1 MRNTNEDK
9 YTREGDDNSQV
20 RNIINQLNNDKPSRE
35 KSREVVV
42 RADGTKVIRVT
53 KKRKVM
59 VTNEEKY
66 RRSRKKMLI
75 SLLAFFLIACSVVA
89 FYMYR
94 MSEMCSESYLNEKKQ
109 ELCAAWGAASV
120 EIMNPR
126 VEGSTLTIDRLVATF
141 PESSMLDCVELNGL
155 RAPLDMSSFFADEFR
170 SDNLS
175 IKVADIR
182 LRKGFDKLVMP
193 RWTGANPI
201 WKIKSVSCA
210 KLSFS
215 IGAPETSPIVL
226 RNAEAQMYP
235 SSGAD
240 SGQVLTLSKGTLSL
254 AGVGKELRENMK
266 YNFNLLDAKM
276 FLTSVSVEDIRF
288 SCQDPNSLV
297 RDKEA
302 ERDVLS
308 AGNARELVTADFIMH
323 GRIGQGENLYGPFEL
338 EVERLP
344 FALLTH
350 GVYDKIF
357 GATVSSSRN
366 ENAARITMTLSPD
379 GSPAVYSGRMM
390 LSDVLFRD
398 TDLDAKSVFV
408 AHIVNANQN
417 RKYAKIQIGQAWV
430 NITMANDESV
440 MLIDDGSM
448 LETGTVDISISGKVS
463 VGLKSAN
470 GQWNDLPLS
479 GELAYSLP
487 KKVLNSEYKGGA
499 IDPIFEPDPK
509 NDLRCRLKTTLSG
522 VSILPQDD
530 SRAQVEATAAVRSTL
545 VKAEGM
551 YDVDAIP
558 EIIKG
563 SETTTDSEDASEDD
577 IFKSDEE
584 KDVSDDDI
592 FGFEK
597 EDADDIFKTKLE
609 TVPADSSIKF

>member
-9 YTREGDDNSQV
+9 YTRDGDDNSQV

-59 VTNEEKY
+59 VTNEEKH
-66 RRSRKKMLI
+66 RRSRKKFIVSM
-75 SLLAFFLIACSVVA
+75 LAFFLIACSVVA
-89 FYMYR
+89 YYMFR

-109 ELCAAWGAASV
+109 ELCAAWGATSV
-120 EIMNPR
+120 ELMNPR
-126 VEGSTLTIDRLVATF
+126 VEGMTLTVDRVLATF
-141 PESSMLDCVELNGL
+141 PESSMLERVELNGL
-155 RAPLDMSSFFADEFR
+155 NAPLEMSSFFADEFR
-170 SDNLS
+170 ADNLN

-182 LRKGFDKLVMP
+182 LRKGADKLVMP
-193 RWTGANPI
+193 RWTGDKPI

-215 IGAPETSPIVL
+215 IGAPESSPIVL

-240 SGQVLTLSKGTLSL
+240 SGQVLTISKGTLSI
-254 AGVGKELRENMK
+254 AGVGKELRDNMK

-288 SCQDPNSLV
+288 SCQDPNSIL

-323 GRIGQGENLYGPFEL
+323 GRVGQGDSLYGPFHL
-338 EVERLP
+338 EIESLP

-350 GVYDKIF
+350 GLYDKIF
-357 GATVSSSRN
+357 EATVSSSRN
-366 ENAARITMTLSPD
+366 DNAERITMTLSAD
-379 GSPAVYSGRMM
+379 GSPAVFNGKMM
-390 LSDVLFRD
+390 VTDVIFRD
-398 TDLDAKSVFV
+398 TDLDAKSVFIS
-408 AHIVNANQN
+408 HIVNANQN
-417 RKYAKIQIGQAWV
+417 RKYTKLQFSQAWV
-430 NITMANDESV
+430 NVHMANEEAI
-440 MLIDDGSM
+440 LTIDDGAM
-448 LETGTVDISISGKVS
+448 LETGTVDISISGEVKVGMRS
-463 VGLKSAN
+463 TN
-470 GQWNDLPLS
+470 GQWNDLPIS
-479 GELAYSLP
+479 GMLTYSLP

-509 NDLRCRLKTTLSG
+509 NDLRCVFKTNISG
-522 VSILPQDD
+522 VSIMPQDD
-530 SRAQVEATAAVRSTL
+530 SRAQVEATAQVRSTL
-545 VKAEGM
+545 ARAEGM
-551 YDVDAIP
+551 YDVDALP
-558 EIIKG
+558 DVLKAA
-563 SETTTDSEDASEDD
+563 DAVKEEEPKPEDD
-577 IFKSDEE
+577 IFTKDED
-584 KDVSDDDI
+584 KKSDDDI
-592 FGFEK
+592 FGVKK
-597 EDADDIFKTKLE
+597 EEEDDIFKRNFE